1 MSIFLP
7 KNLKEGNKM
16 ADNTQTENKFKKAF
30 KGRDADKIIY
40 LYKRFMHE
48 PVANKAHILGQ
59 QGATSGTNTRAV
71 QSTATKRG
79 TAKGVGAINQQR
91 TVDVIFDDPANN
103 GKDLYWDLYAAWE
116 KGELIGLWRVDLN
129 TLHGTKPNRKV
140 QAQFSQSYV
149 PNLPNTEA
157 LGGIVTSNL
166 QFEVNGV
173 ERAINSDE
181 NAFELD
187 ESDLDDGVL
196 DDLDKYYNWAHP
208 SDIGTENGD
217 VVDNTADD
225 ETITVQDTTTGEDVM
240 GSGASQL
247 VNPSNSGSSSTTPS
261 TGSPTSSGNKPTV

>member
-1 MSIFLP
+1 
-7 KNLKEGNKM
+7 M
-16 ADNTQTENKFKKAF
+16 AEDTTTDNKFKKAF

-48 PVANKAHILGQ
+48 PLANKAHILGQ

-91 TVDVIFDDPANN
+91 TVDVIFDDPAKN
-103 GKDLYWDLYAAWE
+103 GKDLYWDLYAAWQ

-187 ESDLDDGVL
+187 ESDFEDGVL

-208 SDIGTENGD
+208 SDIGTESGET
-217 VVDNTADD
+217 VDKTVDD
-225 ETITVQDTTTGEDVM
+225 DAIEVQDTSTGEDVM
-240 GSGASQL
+240 GPGASKVVDSKAL
-247 VNPSNSGSSSTTPS
+247 DNSNPSDSPTTNPSKTDENSGSTSPS
-261 TGSPTSSGNKPTV
+261 V

>member
-1 MSIFLP
+1 
-7 KNLKEGNKM
+7 M
-16 ADNTQTENKFKKAF
+16 ADDTATENKFKKAF

-59 QGATSGTNTRAV
+59 QGATSGTNTRNV

-103 GKDLYWDLYAAWE
+103 GKDLYWDLYAAWQ

-187 ESDLDDGVL
+187 ESDFEDGVL

-208 SDIGTENGD
+208 SDIGTENGKT
-217 VVDNTADD
+217 VDNTADD

-240 GSGASQL
+240 GPGASKIID
-247 VNPSNSGSSSTTPS
+247 NTTPS
-261 TGSPTSSGNKPTV
+261 DPTEVKSNATNDGAKVESK